1 MTSIMLNDNIY
12 TQFVLQKGEIKMRE
26 IVLKQGQTFV
36 GDNYVGMI
44 NKIFG
49 THYESY
55 MRSSVS
61 LDKYGMPD
69 YIAWIVYLNDEW
81 HSDWKNS
88 VEGNKITE
96 SCSDREKFV
105 KDKYKFPNRLV
116 FMRCPKTRGKSVF
129 IGVAT
134 ISKIDSEKM
143 IKEYKLERKDVI
155 LRF

>member
-1 MTSIMLNDNIY
+1 
-12 TQFVLQKGEIKMRE
+12 MRE

-55 MRSSVS
+55 MRASVS

-134 ISKIDSEKM
+134 LAKIDSEKM

>member
-1 MTSIMLNDNIY
+1 
-12 TQFVLQKGEIKMRE
+12 
-26 IVLKQGQTFV
+26 
-36 GDNYVGMI
+36 MI

-55 MRSSVS
+55 MRASVT

-134 ISKIDSEKM
+134 LAKIDSEKM

>member
-1 MTSIMLNDNIY
+1 MII
-12 TQFVLQKGEIKMRE
+12 FVHNLFYKKGKIKMRE

-134 ISKIDSEKM
+134 LAKIDSEKM